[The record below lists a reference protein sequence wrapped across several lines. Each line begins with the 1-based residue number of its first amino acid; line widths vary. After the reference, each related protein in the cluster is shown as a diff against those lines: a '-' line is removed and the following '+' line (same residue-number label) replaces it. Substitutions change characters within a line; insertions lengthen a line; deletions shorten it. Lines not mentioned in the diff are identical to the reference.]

1 MFRKLPLQTK
11 AIIFAIALGTL
22 PVLSIGAVAYYFA
35 NRSIIRDVMQY
46 QKSYVVELADKVN
59 RFMFERYGDIQAIAA
74 LAILADPRV
83 SSIVSQQQ
91 KEETLNRYLKIYQVY
106 DNIAVFDREGK
117 LFLQSRGE
125 TIQNVKNKVYFQQV
139 IATEAAFISLPE
151 YSPSTQ
157 EWVIYLA
164 APVKDVLTGQIIA
177 VVRSRLPVKYLKE
190 RIKILGNENL
200 KSHLIDASGKIFV
213 TYDSKDIGREI
224 EVEYPFLA
232 QRENLKQADVKVVF
246 SNLQKTEKVLA
257 YATSPDLAGM
267 PNLNW
272 LILVDRDTAVAFQ
285 AQHELMITILI
296 GSGLTAV
303 VVSAIAAIIAQKT
316 TKSINI
322 IVSAIA
328 TSATEIAS
336 TVEKQER
343 VTAQQASSVNQTT
356 TTMTELSASSKSCAE
371 QAEISAKNAH
381 NMLSLAESSELGA
394 RQVLTLAETGSKTLE
409 RTRVAMSALEEKV
422 RAIAF
427 QIARLNEQTRQIGT
441 ITSLVSEIAN
451 QTNILALNA
460 AVEAV
465 RAGEL
470 GKGFAVV
477 AAEIRKLA
485 DQSKQSAQKIHTLVG
500 DVQAAIDSTVSVTK
514 EGQKVTESAIQFSLE
529 AAATFSNVKTAI
541 EEVILKNQKAS
552 LQAINEVAV
561 NSQQIS
567 LTAKQQAIAIEQ
579 VVEAMN
585 ALNQGAVETAS
596 GIAQT
601 KIGIQKLNQAAHHLN
616 SLV

>member
-11 AIIFAIALGTL
+11 AIVFAIALGTL

-35 NRSIIRDVMQY
+35 NRSITRDVMQY
-46 QKSYVVELADKVN
+46 QKSYAVELADKVS

-83 SSIVSQQQ
+83 SSIVPQQQ

-106 DNIAVFDREGK
+106 DNIAVFDMEGK
-117 LFLQSRGE
+117 LFLKSLGE
-125 TIQNVKNKVYFQQV
+125 TDQNAKNKVYFQQV
-139 IATEAAFISLPE
+139 VATEAPFISFPE
-151 YSPSTQ
+151 FSQSTQ
-157 EWVIYLA
+157 EWAIYLA
-164 APVKDVLTGQIIA
+164 APVKDVLTGQMIG

-190 RIKILGNENL
+190 RIKSIGNENL
-200 KSHLIDASGKIFV
+200 QSHLIDASGKIFV
-213 TYDSKDIGREI
+213 TYDPKDIGREI
-224 EVEYPFLA
+224 EVEYPFIA
-232 QRENLKQADVKVVF
+232 REIIKQADVKVVF
-246 SNLQKTEKVLA
+246 SNIQKTEKVLA
-257 YATSPDLAGM
+257 YAPSPELAGM

-296 GSGLTAV
+296 GSGLTAF

-322 IVSAIA
+322 IVNAIA

-336 TVEKQER
+336 TVEKHER
-343 VTAQQASSVNQTT
+343 VTAQQATSVNQTT

-381 NMLSLAESSELGA
+381 DMLSLAETSELAA

-422 RAIAF
+422 RAITF
-427 QIARLNEQTRQIGT
+427 QIAQLNEQTRQIGT

-465 RAGEL
+465 HAGEQ

-485 DQSKQSAQKIHTLVG
+485 DQSKQSAHKIHTLVR

-529 AAATFSNVKTAI
+529 AAETFSNVKTAI

-596 GIAQT
+596 GITQT